1 MYMYNTKLE
10 VDSGLYSYI
19 KQCFCAETCK
29 SLYYKMLVQPSVSS
43 TQLLITNED

>member
-19 KQCFCAETCK
+19 KQCFCTETCK
-29 SLYYKMLVQPSVSS
+29 SLYYKEANVSS
-43 TQLLITNED
+43 TQLLITNEE